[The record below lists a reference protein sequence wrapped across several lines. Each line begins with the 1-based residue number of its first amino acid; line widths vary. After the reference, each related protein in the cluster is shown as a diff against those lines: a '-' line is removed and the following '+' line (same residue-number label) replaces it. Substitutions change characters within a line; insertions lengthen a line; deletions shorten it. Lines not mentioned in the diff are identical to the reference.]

1 MLSVVIRSIISAGR
15 AQDSVS
21 IWSSGHAT
29 SAGPENA
36 LSTEERMGS
45 HGLLH
50 IIQGWIFV
58 FFFFLTNSR
67 LHVVPPFLMSFLGM
81 QRCLS
86 ISLKRFIR

>member
-58 FFFFLTNSR
+58 FFFFNKFKFTCCATLLNVFFGNAKMFEHI
-67 LHVVPPFLMSFLGM
+67 LEKVY
-81 QRCLS
+81 
-86 ISLKRFIR
+86 